1 VAEARSQRS
10 IPTKLSV
17 LAVTGLSLVIG
28 GVFALGPV
36 TWLGVTMIALGFW
49 PAMLVPVLLLWGARR
64 KLRPSASPFPAVPSP
79 TADPANETSK
89 VSWRKILLPASA
101 IPGVSGALAI
111 GIARGYSTWALLASA
126 VVLAWIL
133 LIFAAA
139 VTSVM
144 LSRRSPDITDAALT
158 CDGPNG

>member
-1 VAEARSQRS
+1 VAEAQSQRS
-10 IPTKLSV
+10 IPIKLSV

-36 TWLGVTMIALGFW
+36 TWLGIAMIALGFW
-49 PAMLVPVLLLWGARR
+49 PAMLVPVLLLFWRARR

-79 TADPANETSK
+79 TADPANGISK
-89 VSWRKILLPASA
+89 LSWRKVLLPAAA

-126 VVLAWIL
+126 VALTWIL
-133 LIFAAA
+133 LI
-139 VTSVM
+139 
-144 LSRRSPDITDAALT
+144 LRQPSRP
-158 CDGPNG
+158 